1 MITAAL
7 FIGFF
12 ICLFFSVP
20 IALCLAGGGLLA
32 TALGGNVDLFVC
44 AQKLFTS
51 IDSFTLMA
59 IPFFMIAGN
68 LMSSGGISRRL
79 CDFANALIGWMP
91 GGLACASILACM
103 IFGALSGSP
112 TATVAAIGGILV
124 PSLIENGYSRKF
136 ALATIAVAGL
146 LGTIIPPSTI
156 MITYSSCTD
165 ASIGSMFMGGILP
178 GIALG
183 ICMMVIAF
191 IYGVKHKDEI
201 TVTPFSIKRVGV
213 TFIHGI
219 GAFFMPVI
227 ILGGIYTGVFT
238 PTESAAIACIYGLVV
253 GIFCYRELRLKD
265 LKQVLISSATSSAMV
280 MIIIACAGIFGMV
293 MTREQIPAKVAAF
306 MIEIAGN
313 KYVFLLLVNILLLI
327 VGCFLETTAAIL
339 IIAPV
344 LLPAVSAFG
353 IDPIHF
359 GIIMCVNLAIG
370 CATTPLGVN
379 LYVAAGLTRDKV
391 DTVINK
397 HLLYYILAS
406 VVALMIIT
414 YCEPLVMLLPN
425 MLA

>member
-12 ICLFFSVP
+12 VCLFFSTP

-112 TATVAAIGGILV
+112 TATVAAIGGILG

-165 ASIGSMFMGGILP
+165 ASIGSMFMGGVLP

-219 GAFFMPVI
+219 GAFFMPVL

-370 CATTPLGVN
+370 CATPPLGVN